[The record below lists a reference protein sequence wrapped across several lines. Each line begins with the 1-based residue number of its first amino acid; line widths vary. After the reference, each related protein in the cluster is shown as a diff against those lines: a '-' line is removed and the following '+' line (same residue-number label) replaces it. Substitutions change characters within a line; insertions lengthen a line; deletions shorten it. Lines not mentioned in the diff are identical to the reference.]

1 MTAAKDT
8 AKDTTKVT
16 VVEPFQVAFDGVV
29 YMPGDPVTVPVAVA
43 DQWRKAGWVD

>member
-1 MTAAKDT
+1 MGVKNTSKNT
-8 AKDTTKVT
+8 VT
-16 VVEPFQVAFDGVV
+16 VTVEAPFQVAFDGVV